1 MFMRIFHLLCRYLGN
16 MIPPCQLKSFFFRLS
31 GIKIG
36 NKVHLSHGV
45 YIADGYYSGLVELED
60 GVVLS
65 PYTVLIPSSHPNTSF
80 IADKWKV
87 SKFGK
92 ICIKKGAWI
101 GAGVIVLPGVTI
113 GEGSIIGSNSVV
125 TKDVP
130 DYMVCIGIPAKPIK
144 DVRNFPKV
152 KKPYKDELL
161 KYISKL

>member
-65 PYTVLIPSSHPNTSF
+65 PYTVLIPSSLQARIIRNAISPLLA
-80 IADKWKV
+80 I
-87 SKFGK
+87 K
-92 ICIKKGAWI
+92 IF
-101 GAGVIVLPGVTI
+101 L
-113 GEGSIIGSNSVV
+113 II
-125 TKDVP
+125 
-130 DYMVCIGIPAKPIK
+130 
-144 DVRNFPKV
+144 
-152 KKPYKDELL
+152 
-161 KYISKL
+161 